1 MALTPEQVY
10 KLGAE
15 SLGWNNSTTA
25 GKALI
30 AEDMVLLQRLQLVNG
45 MGAAGSSPT
54 PYIRMAVPLTALAPS
69 VDHRHRLRRRN
80 RCLSRSVLAQMRVPG
95 TAHYVDLCQL

>member
-1 MALTPEQVY
+1 VQRQRLKGNAANVADKPMALTPEQLY

-30 AEDMVLLQRLQLVNG
+30 AEDMKLLKRLQL
-45 MGAAGSSPT
+45 AHGSSCAT
-54 PYIRMAVPLTALAPS
+54 YWTNQYS
-69 VDHRHRLRRRN
+69 VIGRK
-80 RCLSRSVLAQMRVPG
+80 
-95 TAHYVDLCQL
+95 

>member
-1 MALTPEQVY
+1 MVLTPEQLY

-30 AEDMVLLQRLQLVNG
+30 AEDMALL
-45 MGAAGSSPT
+45 M
-54 PYIRMAVPLTALAPS
+54 ALAS
-69 VDHRHRLRRRN
+69 SADHR
-80 RCLSRSVLAQMRVPG
+80 C
-95 TAHYVDLCQL
+95 C

>member
-1 MALTPEQVY
+1 MALTPEQIY

-30 AEDMVLLQRLQLVNG
+30 AEDMALLKRLQLANA
-45 MGAAGSSPT
+45 MATDGSPPT
-54 PYIRMAVPLTALAPS
+54 PYRIG
-69 VDHRHRLRRRN
+69 H
-80 RCLSRSVLAQMRVPG
+80 G
-95 TAHYVDLCQL
+95 G

>member
-1 MALTPEQVY
+1 MRLKGNAANVADKPMALTPEQLY

-30 AEDMVLLQRLQLVNG
+30 AEDMALLKRLQL
-45 MGAAGSSPT
+45 AQ
-54 PYIRMAVPLTALAPS
+54 ALGTS
-69 VDHRHRLRRRN
+69 TCWTRQSFL
-80 RCLSRSVLAQMRVPG
+80 LA
-95 TAHYVDLCQL
+95 